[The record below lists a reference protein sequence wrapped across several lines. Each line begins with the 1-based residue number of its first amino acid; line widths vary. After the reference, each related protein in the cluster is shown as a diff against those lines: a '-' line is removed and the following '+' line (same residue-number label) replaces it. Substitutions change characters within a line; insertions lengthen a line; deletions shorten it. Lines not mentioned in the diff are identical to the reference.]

1 MPYTATIQKRIPKPP
16 DELTLLKSE
25 VAHLKEELDTL
36 HKTYQKNANR
46 KLQEMVERERAHM
59 QAQLDAEVVRANEA
73 INQANALV
81 ELVKQDLDDL
91 VRSNDEMMELLAQN
105 TADFERV
112 LAEKDKEI
120 KRLNV
125 ALSNGKKKPDQKKT
139 KRYKAIDDLEG

>member
-91 VRSNDEMMELLAQN
+91 IRSNDEMMELLAKN

-125 ALSNGKKKPDQKKT
+125 ALSNKKKHDQKKT